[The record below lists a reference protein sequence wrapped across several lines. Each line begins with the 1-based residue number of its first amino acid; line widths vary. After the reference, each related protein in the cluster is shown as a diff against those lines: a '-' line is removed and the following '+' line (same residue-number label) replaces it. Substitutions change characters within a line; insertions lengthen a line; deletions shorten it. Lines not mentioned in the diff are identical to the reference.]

1 MKINEENII
10 EITEE
15 LSSEYEVS
23 KVLSKYPK
31 DTIIVKNV
39 KDFDMPIISGI
50 SNTRE
55 KIAKSINCE
64 VSEIT
69 KRIIEAIDNPIKVEK
84 FTDLSEYNSSKVDL
98 DKIPILTHYK
108 RDGGKYITSGVVFAR
123 DPESGIQNA
132 SIHRMMVL
140 DNERLVIRIVPRNL
154 YTYFQNA
161 QKSGKDLEIAIA
173 IGMDPA
179 ILLASTT
186 SIPID
191 YNEMDV
197 ANAFKN
203 GKLELIKCGNLE
215 VPKADIIL
223 EGKISVKENVAEG
236 PFVDLTDTYDIIR
249 DQPVINLSKMHIK
262 KDNPHYH
269 SILPA
274 GFEHKLLQGLPQ
286 EPRIFK
292 AVKNAVPT
300 VENVVLTEGGCC
312 WLHAVISINKQT
324 EGDGKNAIMAA
335 LSAHPSLKHAIVVDT
350 DVNIFDAED
359 VEYAIATRVKGD
371 KDIMIV
377 PNVRGSSLDPVAE
390 SDGTTTKIGVDATK
404 SFKSL
409 DKFERVSHSS
419 RRRHRQADTRLR
431 QNPTDSP
438 SRRFSPVQTYP
449 APRHGEARRHG
460 SPSPRSDT

>member
-1 MKINEENII
+1 MNISDENLI
-10 EITEE
+10 EITDEFSTE
-15 LSSEYEVS
+15 FEIS
-23 KVLSKYPK
+23 KVLRDYPK
-31 DTIIVKNV
+31 DTVIIRNV
-39 KDFDMPIISGI
+39 EGYDMPVISGI
-50 SNTRE
+50 CNTRE

-69 KRIIEAIDNPIKVEK
+69 QKIIDAMENPMKVDK
-84 FTDLSEYNSSKVDL
+84 FTDFSEYDTSDIDL
-98 DKIPILTHYK
+98 DKIPILRHYK
-108 RDGGKYITSGVVFAR
+108 RDGGAYITAGVVFAR
-123 DPESGIQNA
+123 DPKTGIQNA

-140 DNERLVIRIVPRNL
+140 DSKRLVIRIVPRNL

-161 QKSGKDLEIAIA
+161 QEACEDLDIAIA

-191 YNEMDV
+191 YNEMEV
-197 ANAFKN
+197 ANAFKD
-203 GKLELIKCGNLE
+203 GELELIKCGDLE
-215 VPKADIIL
+215 VPQADIIL
-223 EGKISVKENVAEG
+223 EGKISVTETVSEG

-262 KDNPHYH
+262 KDNPAYH
-269 SILPA
+269 AIVPA

-286 EPRIFK
+286 EPRIYK

-312 WLHAVISINKQT
+312 WLHAVVSINKQT

-335 LSAHPSLKHAIVVDT
+335 LSAHPSLKHCTVVDT
-350 DVNIFDAED
+350 DVNVFNAED

-371 KDIMIV
+371 RDIMIV

-404 SFKSL
+404 SLKTL
-409 DKFERVSHSS
+409 EKFERVS
-419 RRRHRQADTRLR
+419 
-431 QNPTDSP
+431 
-438 SRRFSPVQTYP
+438 F
-449 APRHGEARRHG
+449 GE
-460 SPSPRSDT
+460 

>member
-1 MKINEENII
+1 MNINNENVI

-23 KVLSKYPK
+23 RVLRDYPK
-31 DTIIVKNV
+31 DTVIIKNV
-39 KDFDMPIISGI
+39 KGFDMPVISGI
-50 SNTRE
+50 CNTRA
-55 KIAKSINCE
+55 KIAESINCK

-69 KRIIEAIDNPIKVEK
+69 EKIIEASDNPIKVDK
-84 FTDLSEYNSSKVDL
+84 FTDFSEYNTLEVNL

-108 RDGGKYITSGVVFAR
+108 RDGGKYITAGVVFAR
-123 DPESGIQNA
+123 DPVSGIQNA

-140 DNERLVIRIVPRNL
+140 DDKRLVIRIVPRNL

-161 QKSGKDLEIAIA
+161 QKEGKDLEIAIA

-197 ANAFKN
+197 ANAFKD
-203 GKLELIKCGNLE
+203 GELTLIKCGDLE
-215 VPKADIIL
+215 VPQADIIL
-223 EGKISVKENVAEG
+223 EGKISVTETVREG

-249 DQPVINLSKMHIK
+249 DQPVINLEKMHIK
-262 KDNPHYH
+262 KDNPCYH
-269 SILPA
+269 AIIPA

-292 AVKNAVPT
+292 SVKNAVPT

-312 WLHAVISINKQT
+312 WLHAAVSINKQT

-335 LSAHPSLKHAIVVDT
+335 LSAHPSLKHCVVVDT
-350 DVNIFDAED
+350 DVNVFDAED

-371 KDIMIV
+371 RDIMIV

-390 SDGTTTKIGVDATK
+390 SDGTTSKIGVDATK
-404 SFKSL
+404 SLKKIE
-409 DKFERVSHSS
+409 KFERVS
-419 RRRHRQADTRLR
+419 
-431 QNPTDSP
+431 
-438 SRRFSPVQTYP
+438 F
-449 APRHGEARRHG
+449 GE
-460 SPSPRSDT
+460 

>member
-1 MKINEENII
+1 MNIKDENII
-10 EITEE
+10 EIADE

-23 KVLSKYPK
+23 KVLRQYPK
-31 DTIIVKNV
+31 DTVIIKNV
-39 KDFDMPIISGI
+39 KGYDIPIVTGI
-50 SNTRE
+50 CNTRE

-69 KRIIEAIDNPIKVEK
+69 EKIIEAMENPMKVDK
-84 FTDLSEYNSSKVDL
+84 FTDFSEYDTMDIDL
-98 DKIPILTHYK
+98 GKIPILTHYK
-108 RDGGKYITSGVVFAR
+108 RDGGAYITAGVVFAR
-123 DPESGIQNA
+123 DPETGIQNA

-140 DNERLVIRIVPRNL
+140 DNKRLVIRIVPRNL

-161 QKSGKDLEIAIA
+161 QKAGEDLEIAIA

-191 YNEMDV
+191 YNEMEV

-203 GKLELIKCGNLE
+203 GELTLIKCGNLE
-215 VPKADIIL
+215 VPQADIIL
-223 EGKISVKENVAEG
+223 EGKISVTETVAEG

-249 DQPVINLSKMHIK
+249 DQPIINLERMHIK
-262 KDNPHYH
+262 KDNPYYH
-269 SILPA
+269 AIVPA

-286 EPRIFK
+286 EPRIYK

-312 WLHAVISINKQT
+312 WLHSVVSINKQT

-335 LSAHPSLKHAIVVDT
+335 LSAHPSLKHCVVVDT
-350 DVNIFDAED
+350 DVNVFDAED

-371 KDIMIV
+371 RDIMII

-404 SFKSL
+404 SLKAL
-409 DKFERVSHSS
+409 EKFERVS
-419 RRRHRQADTRLR
+419 
-431 QNPTDSP
+431 
-438 SRRFSPVQTYP
+438 F
-449 APRHGEARRHG
+449 GE
-460 SPSPRSDT
+460 

>member
-1 MKINEENII
+1 MNLKDENII
-10 EITEE
+10 EITDE
-15 LSSEYEVS
+15 LSCEYEIS
-23 KVLSKYPK
+23 KVLREYPK
-31 DTIIVKNV
+31 DTVIVKNV
-39 KDFDMPIISGI
+39 EGYDMPVVTGI
-50 SNTRE
+50 CNTRD

-69 KRIIEAIDNPIKVEK
+69 EKIIDAMENPLEVTK
-84 FTDLSEYNSSKVDL
+84 FTDFSEYDNLDIDL
-98 DKIPILTHYK
+98 GKIPILTHYK
-108 RDGGKYITSGVVFAR
+108 RDGGAYITAGVVFAR
-123 DPESGIQNA
+123 DPVTGIQNA

-140 DNERLVIRIVPRNL
+140 DDKRLVIRIVPRNL

-161 QKSGKDLEIAIA
+161 QKAGEDLQIAIA

-191 YNEMDV
+191 YNEMEV
-197 ANAFKN
+197 ANAFKD
-203 GKLELIKCGNLE
+203 GALELIKCGDLK
-215 VPKADIIL
+215 VPQADIIL
-223 EGKISVKENVAEG
+223 EGKISVTETVAEG

-249 DQPVINLSKMHIK
+249 DQPIINLEKMHIK
-262 KDNPHYH
+262 KDNPAYH
-269 SILPA
+269 AIVPA

-286 EPRIFK
+286 EPRIYK

-312 WLHAVISINKQT
+312 WLHAVVSINKQT

-335 LSAHPSLKHAIVVDT
+335 LSAHPSLKHCVAVDA

-359 VEYAIATRVKGD
+359 VEYAISTRVKGD
-371 KDIMIV
+371 RDIMIV

-404 SFKSL
+404 SLKTL
-409 DKFERVSHSS
+409 EKFERVS
-419 RRRHRQADTRLR
+419 
-431 QNPTDSP
+431 
-438 SRRFSPVQTYP
+438 F
-449 APRHGEARRHG
+449 GE
-460 SPSPRSDT
+460 

>member
-1 MKINEENII
+1 MKIDNENII
-10 EITEE
+10 EITDE

-23 KVLSKYPK
+23 RVLRDYPK
-31 DTIIVKNV
+31 DTIIIKNV
-39 KDFDMPIISGI
+39 KGFDMPVISGI
-50 SNTRE
+50 CNTRA
-55 KIAKSINCE
+55 KIAESINCE

-69 KRIIEAIDNPIKVEK
+69 EKIIEASDNPIKVDK
-84 FTDLSEYNSSKVDL
+84 FTDFSEYNSLDVNL

-108 RDGGKYITSGVVFAR
+108 RDGGKYITAGVVFAR
-123 DPESGIQNA
+123 DPVSGVQNA

-140 DNERLVIRIVPRNL
+140 DNKRLVIRIVPRNL

-161 QKSGKDLEIAIA
+161 QKEGKDLEIAIA

-197 ANAFKN
+197 ANAFKDSE
-203 GKLELIKCGNLE
+203 LTLIKCGNLE
-215 VPKADIIL
+215 VPQAEIIL
-223 EGKISVKENVAEG
+223 EGKISVSETVREG

-249 DQPVINLSKMHIK
+249 DQPVINLEKMHIK
-262 KDNPHYH
+262 KDNPCYH
-269 SILPA
+269 AIIPA

-292 AVKNAVPT
+292 SVKNAVPT

-312 WLHAVISINKQT
+312 WLHAAVSINKQT

-335 LSAHPSLKHAIVVDT
+335 LSAHPSLKHCVVVDT
-350 DVNIFDAED
+350 DVNVFDAED

-377 PNVRGSSLDPVAE
+377 SNVRGSSLDPVAE

-404 SFKSL
+404 SLKTL
-409 DKFERVSHSS
+409 GKFERVS
-419 RRRHRQADTRLR
+419 
-431 QNPTDSP
+431 
-438 SRRFSPVQTYP
+438 F
-449 APRHGEARRHG
+449 GE
-460 SPSPRSDT
+460 

>member
-1 MKINEENII
+1 MNLTDENII
-10 EITEE
+10 EITDE
-15 LSSEYEVS
+15 LSSEYEIS
-23 KVLSKYPK
+23 KVLRQYPK
-31 DTIIVKNV
+31 DTVIVKNP
-39 KDFDMPIISGI
+39 KGFDMPVITGI
-50 SNTRE
+50 CNTRD

-69 KRIIEAIDNPIKVEK
+69 EKIISAMENPLEVTK
-84 FTDLSEYNSSKVDL
+84 FTDFSEYDNLDIDL
-98 DKIPILTHYK
+98 SKIPILTHYK
-108 RDGGKYITSGVVFAR
+108 RDGGAYITAGVVFAR
-123 DPESGIQNA
+123 DPVTGIQNA

-161 QKSGKDLEIAIA
+161 QKAGEDLDIAIA

-191 YNEMDV
+191 YNEMEV
-197 ANAFKN
+197 ANAFKD
-203 GKLELIKCGNLE
+203 GELELIKCGDLE
-215 VPKADIIL
+215 VPQADIIL
-223 EGKISVKENVAEG
+223 EGKISVTETIAEG

-249 DQPVINLSKMHIK
+249 DQPIINLEKMHIK
-262 KDNPHYH
+262 KDNPAYH
-269 SILPA
+269 AIIPA

-312 WLHAVISINKQT
+312 WLHAVVSINKQT

-335 LSAHPSLKHAIVVDT
+335 LSAHPSLKHCVAVDI

-359 VEYAIATRVKGD
+359 VEYAISTRVKGD
-371 KDIMIV
+371 RDIMIV

-390 SDGTTTKIGVDATK
+390 SDGTTTKVGVDATK
-404 SFKSL
+404 SLKTL
-409 DKFERVSHSS
+409 EKFERVS
-419 RRRHRQADTRLR
+419 
-431 QNPTDSP
+431 
-438 SRRFSPVQTYP
+438 F
-449 APRHGEARRHG
+449 GE
-460 SPSPRSDT
+460 

>member
-1 MKINEENII
+1 MILKDKNIV

-15 LSSEYEVS
+15 LSSEFEVA
-23 KVLSKYPK
+23 KILRKYPK
-31 DTIIVKNV
+31 DTVLIKNV
-39 KDFDMPIISGI
+39 KGFDIPVISGI
-50 SNTRE
+50 CNTRD

-69 KRIIEAIDNPIKVEK
+69 EKIIEAMEKPIKVDK
-84 FTDLSEYNSSKVDL
+84 FTDFSDYDSLDIDL
-98 DKIPILTHYK
+98 NKIPILTHYT
-108 RDGGKYITSGVVFAR
+108 RDGGAYITAGVVFAR
-123 DPESGIQNA
+123 DPVTGIQNA

-140 DNERLVIRIVPRNL
+140 DNKRLVIRIVPRNL

-161 QKSGKDLEIAIA
+161 QKAGEDLQIAIA

-197 ANAFKN
+197 ANTFKN
-203 GKLELIKCGNLE
+203 GELELIRCGELE
-215 VPKADIIL
+215 VPQADIIL
-223 EGKISVKENVAEG
+223 EGKISVTETIAEG

-249 DQPVINLSKMHIK
+249 AQPIINLEKMHIRK
-262 KDNPHYH
+262 YAAYH
-269 SILPA
+269 AILPA

-312 WLHAVISINKQT
+312 WLHSVVSINKQT

-335 LSAHPSLKHAIVVDT
+335 LSAHPSLKHCVVVDT
-350 DVNIFDAED
+350 DVNVFDAED

-371 KDIMIV
+371 RDIIIV
-377 PNVRGSSLDPVAE
+377 PNVRGSSLDPVAK

-404 SFKSL
+404 SIKTL
-409 DKFERVSHSS
+409 EKFERVS
-419 RRRHRQADTRLR
+419 
-431 QNPTDSP
+431 
-438 SRRFSPVQTYP
+438 FS
-449 APRHGEARRHG
+449 E
-460 SPSPRSDT
+460 

>member
-1 MKINEENII
+1 MKIDGENII

-15 LSSEYEVS
+15 LLSEFEVA
-23 KVLSKYPK
+23 KVLRKYPK
-31 DTIIVKNV
+31 DTVIVKNV
-39 KDFDMPIISGI
+39 KGFDIPVISGI
-50 SNTRE
+50 CNTRD

-69 KRIIEAIDNPIKVEK
+69 EKIIEAMEKPIKVDK
-84 FTDLSEYNSSKVDL
+84 FTDFSEYDNLEVDL

-108 RDGGKYITSGVVFAR
+108 RDGGAYITAGVVFAR
-123 DPESGIQNA
+123 DPETGVQNA

-140 DNERLVIRIVPRNL
+140 DNKRLVIRIVPRNL
-154 YTYFQNA
+154 YTYFQRA
-161 QKSGKDLEIAIA
+161 QKLGEDLDIAIA

-191 YNEMDV
+191 YDEMDV
-197 ANAFKN
+197 ANAFK
-203 GKLELIKCGNLE
+203 GGELELIKCGDLN
-215 VPKADIIL
+215 VPQADIIL
-223 EGKISVKENVAEG
+223 EGKISVTETVAEG

-249 DQPVINLSKMHIK
+249 DQPIINLETMHIK
-262 KDNPHYH
+262 KDAVYH
-269 SILPA
+269 AIIPA

-312 WLHAVISINKQT
+312 WLHAVVSIRKQT

-335 LSAHPSLKHAIVVDT
+335 LSAHPSLKHCVVVDT
-350 DVNIFDAED
+350 DVNVFDAED
-359 VEYAIATRVKGD
+359 VEYAISTRVKGD
-371 KDIMIV
+371 RDIMIV

-404 SFKSL
+404 SLKSL
-409 DKFERVSHSS
+409 EKFERVS
-419 RRRHRQADTRLR
+419 
-431 QNPTDSP
+431 
-438 SRRFSPVQTYP
+438 F
-449 APRHGEARRHG
+449 GE
-460 SPSPRSDT
+460 

>member
-1 MKINEENII
+1 MNLKDENII
-10 EITEE
+10 EIADE
-15 LSSEYEVS
+15 LSTEYEIS
-23 KVLSKYPK
+23 KVLREYPK
-31 DTIIVKNV
+31 DTVIVKNV
-39 KDFDMPIISGI
+39 KGYDMPVVTGI
-50 SNTRE
+50 CNTRD

-69 KRIIEAIDNPIKVEK
+69 EKIIDAMENPLEVTK
-84 FTDLSEYNSSKVDL
+84 FTDFSDYDNLDIDL
-98 DKIPILTHYK
+98 GKIPILTHYK
-108 RDGGKYITSGVVFAR
+108 RDGGAYITAGVVFAR
-123 DPESGIQNA
+123 DPVTGIQNA

-140 DNERLVIRIVPRNL
+140 DDKRLVIRIVPRNL

-161 QKSGKDLEIAIA
+161 QKAGEDLQIAIA

-191 YNEMDV
+191 YNEMEV
-197 ANAFKN
+197 ANAFKD
-203 GKLELIKCGNLE
+203 GELELIKCGDLE
-215 VPKADIIL
+215 VPQADIIL
-223 EGKISVKENVAEG
+223 EGKISVTETVAEG

-249 DQPVINLSKMHIK
+249 DQPIINLETMHIK
-262 KDNPHYH
+262 KDNPAYH
-269 SILPA
+269 AILPA

-312 WLHAVISINKQT
+312 WLHAVVSINKQT

-335 LSAHPSLKHAIVVDT
+335 LSAHPSLKHCVAVDT

-371 KDIMIV
+371 RDIMIV

-404 SFKSL
+404 SLKTL
-409 DKFERVSHSS
+409 EKFERVS
-419 RRRHRQADTRLR
+419 
-431 QNPTDSP
+431 
-438 SRRFSPVQTYP
+438 FS
-449 APRHGEARRHG
+449 E
-460 SPSPRSDT
+460 

>member
-1 MKINEENII
+1 MKINDENVI

-15 LSSEYEVS
+15 LSSDFEIA
-23 KVLSKYPK
+23 KVLRQYPK
-31 DTIIVKNV
+31 DTVVIKNV
-39 KDFDMPIISGI
+39 KGFDIPVISGI
-50 SNTRE
+50 CNTRQ
-55 KIAKSINCE
+55 KIAESINCE

-69 KRIIEAIDNPIKVEK
+69 QKIIEASDNPVKVDK
-84 FTDLSEYNSSKVDL
+84 FTDLSEYNTSEADL
-98 DKIPILTHYK
+98 SKIPILTHYK
-108 RDGGKYITSGVVFAR
+108 RDGGKYITAGVVFAR

-132 SIHRMMVL
+132 SIHRMMLL
-140 DNERLVIRIVPRNL
+140 DNKRLVIRIVPRNL
-154 YTYFQNA
+154 YTYFQKA
-161 QKSGKDLEIAIA
+161 QKLKKDLEIAIA

-191 YNEMDV
+191 YNEMEV

-203 GKLELIKCGNLE
+203 GNLTLIKCGNLE
-215 VPKADIIL
+215 VPEADIIF
-223 EGKISVKENVAEG
+223 EGKISVSENVSEG

-249 DQPVINLSKMHIK
+249 KQPVINLEKMHIK

-269 SILPA
+269 GIIPA

-292 AVKNAVPT
+292 SVKNAVPT

-312 WLHAVISINKQT
+312 WLHAAISINKQT

-335 LSAHPSLKHAIVVDT
+335 LSAHPSLKHCVVVDS
-350 DVNIFDAED
+350 DVDVFDAED

-371 KDIMIV
+371 RDIMIV

-404 SFKSL
+404 SLKTPE
-409 DKFERVSHSS
+409 KFERVS
-419 RRRHRQADTRLR
+419 
-431 QNPTDSP
+431 
-438 SRRFSPVQTYP
+438 F
-449 APRHGEARRHG
+449 GE
-460 SPSPRSDT
+460 

>member
-1 MKINEENII
+1 MNLTDENII
-10 EITEE
+10 EITDE
-15 LSSEYEVS
+15 LSTEYEIS
-23 KVLSKYPK
+23 KVLREYPK
-31 DTIIVKNV
+31 DTVIVKNV
-39 KDFDMPIISGI
+39 KGYDMPVVTGI
-50 SNTRE
+50 CNTRD

-69 KRIIEAIDNPIKVEK
+69 EKIIDAMENPVKVEK
-84 FTDLSEYNSSKVDL
+84 FTDFSDYDTLDIDL
-98 DKIPILTHYK
+98 GKIPILTHYK
-108 RDGGKYITSGVVFAR
+108 RDGGAYITAGVVFAR
-123 DPESGIQNA
+123 DPVTGIQNA

-140 DNERLVIRIVPRNL
+140 DDKRLVIRIVPRNL

-161 QKSGKDLEIAIA
+161 QKAGEDLDIAIA

-191 YNEMDV
+191 YNEMEV

-203 GKLELIKCGNLE
+203 GELELIKCGDLE
-215 VPKADIIL
+215 VPQADIIL
-223 EGKISVKENVAEG
+223 EGKISVTETVAEG

-249 DQPVINLSKMHIK
+249 DQPIINLSKMHIK
-262 KDNPHYH
+262 KENPAYH
-269 SILPA
+269 AIVPA

-286 EPRIFK
+286 EPRIYK

-312 WLHAVISINKQT
+312 WLHAVVSINKQT

-335 LSAHPSLKHAIVVDT
+335 LSAHPSLKHCVAVDT

-371 KDIMIV
+371 RDIMIV

-390 SDGTTTKIGVDATK
+390 SDGTTTKIGVDATM
-404 SFKSL
+404 SL
-409 DKFERVSHSS
+409 KTLEKFERVS
-419 RRRHRQADTRLR
+419 
-431 QNPTDSP
+431 
-438 SRRFSPVQTYP
+438 F
-449 APRHGEARRHG
+449 GE
-460 SPSPRSDT
+460 

>member
-1 MKINEENII
+1 MNVNDENVI

-15 LSSEYEVS
+15 LSCEYEVS
-23 KVLSKYPK
+23 RVLRDYPK
-31 DTIIVKNV
+31 DTIIIKNV
-39 KDFDMPIISGI
+39 KGFDMPIISGI
-50 SNTRE
+50 CNTRD

-69 KRIIEAIDNPIKVEK
+69 EKIIEAIDNPIKVDK
-84 FTDLSEYNSSKVDL
+84 FSDFSEYESLDIDL
-98 DKIPILTHYK
+98 DKIPILRHYK
-108 RDGGKYITSGVVFAR
+108 RDGGKYITAGVVFAR
-123 DPESGIQNA
+123 DPVTGIQNA

-140 DNERLVIRIVPRNL
+140 DNKRLVIRIVPRNL

-161 QKSGKDLEIAIA
+161 QKEGKDLDIAIA

-197 ANAFKN
+197 ANAFKD
-203 GKLELIKCGNLE
+203 GELTLIKCGDLE
-215 VPKADIIL
+215 VPQADIIL
-223 EGKISVKENVAEG
+223 EGKISVTETVREG

-249 DQPVINLSKMHIK
+249 DQPVINLEKMHIK
-262 KDNPHYH
+262 KDNPCYH
-269 SILPA
+269 AIVPA

-292 AVKNAVPT
+292 SVKNAVPT

-312 WLHAVISINKQT
+312 WLHAAISINKQT

-335 LSAHPSLKHAIVVDT
+335 LSAHPSLKHCVVVDT
-350 DVNIFDAED
+350 DVNVFDAEY

-371 KDIMIV
+371 RDIMIV

-404 SFKSL
+404 SLKTIE
-409 DKFERVSHSS
+409 KFERVS
-419 RRRHRQADTRLR
+419 
-431 QNPTDSP
+431 
-438 SRRFSPVQTYP
+438 F
-449 APRHGEARRHG
+449 GE
-460 SPSPRSDT
+460 

>member
-1 MKINEENII
+1 MNITDENII
-10 EITEE
+10 EITDE
-15 LSSEYEVS
+15 LSTEYEIS
-23 KVLSKYPK
+23 KVLREYPK
-31 DTIIVKNV
+31 DTVIVKNV
-39 KDFDMPIISGI
+39 KGYDMPVVTGI
-50 SNTRE
+50 CNTRE

-69 KRIIEAIDNPIKVEK
+69 EKIIAGMENPLEVTK
-84 FTDLSEYNSSKVDL
+84 FTDFSDYDNLEVDL

-108 RDGGKYITSGVVFAR
+108 RDGGAYITAGVVFAR
-123 DPESGIQNA
+123 DPKTGIQNA

-140 DNERLVIRIVPRNL
+140 DNKRLVIRIVPRNL

-161 QKSGKDLEIAIA
+161 QKAGEDLDIAIA

-191 YNEMDV
+191 YNEMEV
-197 ANAFKN
+197 ANAFKD
-203 GKLELIKCGNLE
+203 GELELIKCGDLE
-215 VPKADIIL
+215 VPQADIIL
-223 EGKISVKENVAEG
+223 EGKISVTETVAEG

-249 DQPVINLSKMHIK
+249 DQPIINLSKMHIK
-262 KDNPHYH
+262 KDNPAYH
-269 SILPA
+269 AIVPA

-286 EPRIFK
+286 EPRIYK

-312 WLHAVISINKQT
+312 WLHSVVSINKQT

-335 LSAHPSLKHAIVVDT
+335 LSAHPSLKHCVAVDT

-371 KDIMIV
+371 RDIMIV

-404 SFKSL
+404 SLKTL
-409 DKFERVSHSS
+409 EKFERVS
-419 RRRHRQADTRLR
+419 
-431 QNPTDSP
+431 
-438 SRRFSPVQTYP
+438 F
-449 APRHGEARRHG
+449 GE
-460 SPSPRSDT
+460 

>member
-1 MKINEENII
+1 MILDNENII

-15 LSSEYEVS
+15 LSNEFEVA
-23 KVLSKYPK
+23 KVLRKYPK
-31 DTIIVKNV
+31 DTVLIKNV
-39 KDFDMPIISGI
+39 KGFDLPVISGI
-50 SNTRE
+50 CNTRE

-69 KRIIEAIDNPIKVEK
+69 QKIIDAMEKPIKVDK
-84 FTDLSEYNSSKVDL
+84 FTDFSQYDTLDIDL
-98 DKIPILTHYK
+98 DKIPILKHYK
-108 RDGGKYITSGVVFAR
+108 RDGGAYITSGVVFAR
-123 DPESGIQNA
+123 DPITGIQNA

-140 DNERLVIRIVPRNL
+140 DNKRLVIRIVPRNL

-161 QKSGKDLEIAIA
+161 QKAGKDLDIAIA

-179 ILLASTT
+179 ILLARTT

-203 GKLELIKCGNLE
+203 GELELIKCGELE
-215 VPKADIIL
+215 VPQADIIL
-223 EGKISVKENVAEG
+223 EGKISVTETIAEG

-249 DQPVINLSKMHIK
+249 DQPIINLEKMHIK
-262 KDNPHYH
+262 KENAAYH
-269 SILPA
+269 AILPA

-312 WLHAVISINKQT
+312 WLHSVVSINKQT

-335 LSAHPSLKHAIVVDT
+335 LSAHPSLKHCVVVDR
-350 DVNIFDAED
+350 DVDVFDAED

-371 KDIMIV
+371 RDIMIV

-404 SFKSL
+404 SLKTVE
-409 DKFERVSHSS
+409 KFERVS
-419 RRRHRQADTRLR
+419 
-431 QNPTDSP
+431 
-438 SRRFSPVQTYP
+438 FS
-449 APRHGEARRHG
+449 E
-460 SPSPRSDT
+460 

>member
-1 MKINEENII
+1 MDINDENII

-15 LSSEYEVS
+15 LSSEFEVARA
-23 KVLSKYPK
+23 LRDYPK
-31 DTIIVKNV
+31 DTVVIENV
-39 KDFDMPIISGI
+39 KGFDIPVVSGI
-50 SNTRE
+50 CNTRE

-69 KRIIEAIDNPIKVEK
+69 EKIIEASDNPIKVDK
-84 FTDLSEYNSSKVDL
+84 FTDLSEYNTLEIDL

-108 RDGGKYITSGVVFAR
+108 RDGGKYITAGVVFAR
-123 DPESGIQNA
+123 DPETGIQNA

-140 DNERLVIRIVPRNL
+140 DNKRLVIRIVPRNL
-154 YTYFQNA
+154 YTYFQKA
-161 QKSGKDLEIAIA
+161 QKLGEDLEIAIA

-191 YNEMDV
+191 YNEMEV
-197 ANAFKN
+197 ANAFKD
-203 GKLELIKCGNLE
+203 GELTLIKIGDLE
-215 VPKADIIL
+215 VPQADIIL
-223 EGKISVKENVAEG
+223 EGKISVTETVSEG

-249 DQPVINLSKMHIK
+249 DQPVINLEKMHIK

-269 SILPA
+269 AIIPA

-292 AVKNAVPT
+292 SVKNAVPT

-312 WLHAVISINKQT
+312 WLHAVVSINKQT

-335 LSAHPSLKHAIVVDT
+335 LSAHPSLKHCVVVDT
-350 DVNIFDAED
+350 DVNVFDAED
-359 VEYAIATRVKGD
+359 VEYAISTRVKGD
-371 KDIMIV
+371 RDIMIV

-404 SFKSL
+404 SLKTL
-409 DKFERVSHSS
+409 EKFERVS
-419 RRRHRQADTRLR
+419 
-431 QNPTDSP
+431 
-438 SRRFSPVQTYP
+438 F
-449 APRHGEARRHG
+449 GE
-460 SPSPRSDT
+460 

>member
-1 MKINEENII
+1 MNINDENLI
-10 EITEE
+10 EINDE
-15 LSSEYEVS
+15 LSSEFEVA
-23 KVLSKYPK
+23 KVLRQYPK
-31 DTIIVKNV
+31 DTVIINNV
-39 KDFDMPIISGI
+39 KGFDMPVISGI
-50 SNTRE
+50 CNTRD

-69 KRIIEAIDNPIKVEK
+69 EKIIDAMENPIKVDK
-84 FTDLSEYNSSKVDL
+84 FTDFSEYDTFDIDL
-98 DKIPILTHYK
+98 NKIPILTHYK
-108 RDGGKYITSGVVFAR
+108 RDGGAYITAGVVFAR
-123 DPESGIQNA
+123 DPETGIQNA

-140 DNERLVIRIVPRNL
+140 DNKRLVIRIVPRNL

-161 QKSGKDLEIAIA
+161 QKKGEDLEIAIA

-197 ANAFKN
+197 ANAFKDGN
-203 GKLELIKCGNLE
+203 LELIKCGELE
-215 VPKADIIL
+215 VPQADIIL
-223 EGKISVKENVAEG
+223 EGKISVSQTVAEG

-249 DQPVINLSKMHIK
+249 DQPIINLSKMHIK
-262 KDNPHYH
+262 KDNPAYH
-269 SILPA
+269 AIIPA

-292 AVKNAVPT
+292 SVKNAVPT

-312 WLHAVISINKQT
+312 WLHSVISINKQT

-335 LSAHPSLKHAIVVDT
+335 LSAHPSLKHCVVVDT
-350 DVNIFDAED
+350 DVNVFDAED
-359 VEYAIATRVKGD
+359 VEYAISTRVKGD
-371 KDIMIV
+371 RDIMIV

-404 SFKSL
+404 SLKTL
-409 DKFERVSHSS
+409 EKFERVS
-419 RRRHRQADTRLR
+419 
-431 QNPTDSP
+431 
-438 SRRFSPVQTYP
+438 F
-449 APRHGEARRHG
+449 GE
-460 SPSPRSDT
+460 